1 MNRWIAEGFGLGRA
15 PVAPGTVASA
25 AAVVLGAALLRLPAP
40 VLWGAILAASL
51 GGVAAIRGA
60 GIVGDPG
67 SVVID
72 ELAGQWVALLGVPR
86 PGWGWLLAAFVLFRV
101 FDIAK
106 PGPVGWADRRGGAWG
121 VMGDDLIAGALAAAV
136 LGLVRVMVQV

>member
-25 AAVVLGAALLRLPAP
+25 AAVLVGAALLRLPAP
-40 VLWGAILAASL
+40 VLWGAILAAAL
-51 GGVAAIRGA
+51 GGVAAIRCA
-60 GIVGDPG
+60 GIEGDPG

-121 VMGDDLIAGALAAAV
+121 VMGDDLIAGALAASV
-136 LGLVRVMVQV
+136 LGLIRVMVQV